1 MIAMIRKFLNLA
13 GERKKQLYLAWLFQA
28 LTSVCEG
35 AIYFTLFLVL
45 RDILNGSFTRE
56 SLLRCFNRMLLHED
70 VMRLVGDFTSLIL
83 LTVNVDND
91 SSFVNH
97 CSAIQ
102 KELWEDLEHISVG
115 GVWVERELNKANSG
129 KNQVMMPVVFT
140 SGLGFNTNTDGG
152 PDTFLGEIVEGL
164 SQTPQTWLDHQI
176 MEQNGTVLL
185 TWDYVVELFP
195 DGMIDEMFDTYVHLI
210 DLLCEASIM

>member
-1 MIAMIRKFLNLA
+1 
-13 GERKKQLYLAWLFQA
+13 
-28 LTSVCEG
+28 
-35 AIYFTLFLVL
+35 
-45 RDILNGSFTRE
+45 
-56 SLLRCFNRMLLHED
+56 
-70 VMRLVGDFTSLIL
+70 
-83 LTVNVDND
+83 
-91 SSFVNH
+91 
-97 CSAIQ
+97 
-102 KELWEDLEHISVG
+102 
-115 GVWVERELNKANSG
+115 
-129 KNQVMMPVVFT
+129 MMPVVFT

-210 DLLCEASIM
+210 DLLCEAKEKWDLTVGSLLQIPICKNILTANKTQNFISNTSMMDMIIQNL